1 MVRSTGDH
9 HGRVR
14 SERDHPTH
22 ARQYVVRSTGDH
34 HGWVRSTGDHP
45 GHEYSWSD
53 GNQVET
59 PVHHSL
65 VSDKLENLRGD
76 NRY

>member
-45 GHEYSWSD
+45 RHVYSWSD

-76 NRY
+76 TRY

>member
-1 MVRSTGDH
+1 MMRSTGDH
-9 HGRVR
+9 HGGGVR

-45 GHEYSWSD
+45 GT
-53 GNQVET
+53 NT
-59 PVHHSL
+59 
-65 VSDKLENLRGD
+65 RGAMVTK
-76 NRY
+76 